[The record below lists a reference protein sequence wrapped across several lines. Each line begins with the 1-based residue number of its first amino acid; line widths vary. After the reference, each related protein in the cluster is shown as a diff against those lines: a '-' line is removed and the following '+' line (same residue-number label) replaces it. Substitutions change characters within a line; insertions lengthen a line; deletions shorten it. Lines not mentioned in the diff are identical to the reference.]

1 MRAPSSRLADFIP
14 GRVPGPSS
22 VTRRCLTRVLVIA
35 GTVLVSVTAPARV
48 DAQWAVFDGSNL
60 TRHVM
65 NYRQLLQQVAMQ
77 RDQLRY
83 QLDNMRKLLRPDWRA
98 ISSTLTSIDELTRR
112 GQALSYS
119 LAAITA
125 EFDRTF
131 PGASLTPVLTATMAG
146 DIRRQNER
154 VLATIRA
161 TLEAANVTA
170 RQFPV
175 STTKLDAMKRQI
187 GTITGMQQAGELNG
201 TIGIHAAEELTL
213 LRQQLAAASNA
224 QSVFMAHQMN
234 RDLQAAAAAAR
245 FREQA
250 IAAPIRRKDMRVRA
264 VGFSP

>member
-1 MRAPSSRLADFIP
+1 MP
-14 GRVPGPSS
+14 GRSAGASRQLVRLLLLAGLVAI
-22 VTRRCLTRVLVIA
+22 VTV
-35 GTVLVSVTAPARV
+35 PARAN
-48 DAQWAVFDGSNL
+48 AQWAVFDGSNL

-83 QLDNMRKLLRPDWRA
+83 QLDNMRKLPRPDWRA
-98 ISSTLTSIDELTRR
+98 IDATLTNIDALTRR

-146 DIRRQNER
+146 DIQRQNER

-161 TLEAANVTA
+161 TLEAANVSA

-175 STTKLDAMKRQI
+175 STSKLDAMKRQV
-187 GTITGMQQAGELNG
+187 GSITSVQQAGELNG
-201 TIGIHAAEELTL
+201 AIGIHAAEELTL

-245 FREQA
+245 FRQQA
-250 IAAPIRRKDMRVRA
+250 ITAPVRMKDMRVRS
-264 VGFSP
+264 VGFVP

>member
-1 MRAPSSRLADFIP
+1 MP
-14 GRVPGPSS
+14 GRSAGASRQLVRLLLLAGLVAI
-22 VTRRCLTRVLVIA
+22 VTV
-35 GTVLVSVTAPARV
+35 PARAN
-48 DAQWAVFDGSNL
+48 AQWAVFDGSNL

-83 QLDNMRKLLRPDWRA
+83 QLDNMRKLPRPDWRA
-98 ISSTLTSIDELTRR
+98 IDATLTNIDALTRR

-146 DIRRQNER
+146 DIQRQNER

-161 TLEAANVTA
+161 TLEAANVSA

-175 STTKLDAMKRQI
+175 STSKLDAMKRQV
-187 GTITGMQQAGELNG
+187 GSITSVQQAGELNG
-201 TIGIHAAEELTL
+201 AIGIHAAEELTL

-245 FREQA
+245 FRQQA
-250 IAAPIRRKDMRVRA
+250 ITAPVRPKDMRVRA
-264 VGFSP
+264 VGFVP